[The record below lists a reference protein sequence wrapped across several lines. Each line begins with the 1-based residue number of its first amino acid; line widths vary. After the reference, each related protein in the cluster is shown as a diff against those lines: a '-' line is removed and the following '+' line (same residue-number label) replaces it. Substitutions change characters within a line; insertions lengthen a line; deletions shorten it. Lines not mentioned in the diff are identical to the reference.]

1 MSLTIFSEFT
11 MSNTV
16 AARIFDADGEFVLVE
31 AAEVLPDWVTPKT
44 VERKVWIYKGNVLLL
59 DQKTSPVPINV

>member
-1 MSLTIFSEFT
+1 MTIFSEFT
-11 MSNTV
+11 VSNNV

-31 AAEVLPDWVTPKT
+31 AANVLPDWVTPKT

-59 DQKTSPVPINV
+59 DQKTSADSITV

>member
-1 MSLTIFSEFT
+1 MTIFSEFT

-31 AAEVLPDWVTPKT
+31 AAEVLPEWVTPTT
-44 VERKVWIYKGNVLLL
+44 VERKVWIYKGNILLL
-59 DQKTSPVPINV
+59 DQKTSAEPITV